1 MSFPSSGAGGF
12 WIDLLGRLGPL
23 YLAQLLYDNVNLHG
37 GDNPLVSYAQ
47 GRVEYEPHRSLA
59 AFGLGYISAQ
69 RSTAAVSLNG
79 FGLGFSLLPA
89 LQKGVSPYASVYV
102 YPNLHSGGGSSTF
115 TSADAGVLL
124 APRAGGGFFVRVGGS
139 LRAGLP
145 ASTSPTTITGV
156 QLGLGTSF

>member
-12 WIDLLGRLGPL
+12 WLDLLGRLGPS

-37 GDNPLVSYAQ
+37 GDYPLVSYAQ
-47 GRVEYEPHRSLA
+47 GRVEYEPHRSLW
-59 AFGLGYISAQ
+59 AFGLGYVSAQ
-69 RSTAAVSLNG
+69 RSTATVNLNG
-79 FGLGFSLLPA
+79 FGVGLSLLPG
-89 LQKGVSPYASVYV
+89 LRSGMSPYASVYV
-102 YPNLHSGGGSSTF
+102 YPNLHSGGVSSTF

-124 APRAGGGFFVRVGGS
+124 APLPRGGFFVRVGGS

-145 ASTSPTTITGV
+145 STTSPTTVTGL